1 MPPKRKAPADVVD
14 AANDSGLTS
23 PTPRKRTKAEAKAAA
38 KEWHDNRVKKAAAAA
53 AAASSSA
60 SVSTISASVTSE
72 VSSAQKVPA
81 VAIASGNVVN
91 VGITATAKGATSPT
105 PRKKSK
111 AEARAAAKAWHEN
124 RSGRTG
130 TTGASLSPPRPPPS
144 IDGNLT
150 TDKSTT
156 RGTGGNAFLKSVRTE
171 ASTATVMKPKK
182 EDPPPSPGVDTN
194 KSARGAGGNAFLK
207 SVRAEA
213 KTSAV
218 VEPKKEDPPTAAATG
233 STSEKPEPESTAPAS
248 SNEGSATT
256 ASSVVTP
263 AQPKST
269 PKSFIG
275 KVLRFVF
282 FVLGLTLNVAVIFGI
297 INHQSSSFDEFERQN
312 DVEVSR
318 LTALISKSSELEA
331 VLRSGVRVLEEKVQ
345 KMREAMGVG
354 GEGDG
359 HALQEMQS
367 DEDDVELLMSED
379 KQNMLDALQTLEEQL
394 GAEQL

>member
-1 MPPKRKAPADVVD
+1 MPPKRKAPTDVVD
-14 AANDSGLTS
+14 AADSGLTS

-38 KEWHDNRVKKAAAAA
+38 KEWHDNRLKKAAAA

-60 SVSTISASVTSE
+60 SVSTISASVGSE
-72 VSSAQKVPA
+72 VSSPQKVSA
-81 VAIASGNVVN
+81 VASDVSISN
-91 VGITATAKGATSPT
+91 VGITAKGPT

-144 IDGNLT
+144 SYGNLT

-297 INHQSSSFDEFERQN
+297 INHQLSSFDEFERQN